1 MTRPIRLLT
10 ERVAA
15 PLDGAVSRA
24 ILDRVAAGEI
34 AETLRIF
41 VPERMVAFGRRD
53 TVDPGYPAARRAAV
67 ASGFA
72 AVERLA
78 GGKAAV
84 FHEATLAFAWAVPES
99 RPRETIHARF
109 ELVTAIVVEA
119 LTSLGVDARVGE
131 VPGEYCPGAYSV
143 NARGH
148 TKIMGVGQRL
158 VAGAAHVGGVVVVD
172 RIDLTNRALS
182 PVYAAL
188 GYPWDPEATGAIAAE
203 APTTVPQAHRA
214 LIEAFGSRFD
224 LEESDFEPATLR
236 AAEALRADESIT

>member
-10 ERVAA
+10 GRVAA
-15 PLDGAVSRA
+15 PLDGALSRA
-24 ILDRVAAGEI
+24 ILDRVAAGELG
-34 AETLRIF
+34 ETLRVF

-53 TVDPGYPAARRAAV
+53 TVDPGYDAARRAAL

-84 FHEATLAFAWAVPES
+84 FHEATLAYAWAIPEP

-109 ELVTAIVVEA
+109 EMISSIVVEA
-119 LTSLGVDARVGE
+119 LTSLGIDARVGE
-131 VPGEYCPGAYSV
+131 VPGEYCPGSYSV
-143 NARGH
+143 NARDR

-172 RIDLTNRALS
+172 RIDLTNRILE

-188 GYPWDPEATGAIAAE
+188 GYSWDPAATGAIAAE
-203 APTTVPQAHRA
+203 VPTTVPQAQRA
-214 LIEAFGSRFD
+214 LIDAFASRFE
-224 LEESDFEPATLR
+224 LEESQFDSTTLQS
-236 AAEALRADESIT
+236 AEALLAAEPIT